1 MFQRNLYQIVDDLD
15 AIYEFESE
23 ALLAYHERLS
33 NYIKQQGYESIAEL
47 KAALS
52 KESVEDLTLT
62 MGIVDATADERG
74 MKAMLPDASPEDSFN
89 SLVGAYTTRAVLS
102 ILKSVVRERGNLERK
117 SDVSTYEK
125 LVPSKSHS

>member
-47 KAALS
+47 KAA
-52 KESVEDLTLT
+52 
-62 MGIVDATADERG
+62 
-74 MKAMLPDASPEDSFN
+74 
-89 SLVGAYTTRAVLS
+89 
-102 ILKSVVRERGNLERK
+102 
-117 SDVSTYEK
+117 
-125 LVPSKSHS
+125 